1 MGRRAIW
8 RGLQLPRYPME
19 AWQAG
24 KSAMTHSTEERDE
37 NGQMRLKRGDA
48 LGIAG
53 SAEAAGFLRFI
64 GVLLLLTA
72 CTVNCLGQPAP
83 TRESRRQQALALEH
97 EGKAAEA
104 EAAWRSLLSSQPNDS
119 EAYAH
124 LGLLEARQEHYKE
137 AIVLYRKGLVLNPKM
152 PGLRLNL
159 GLSLYKTGDLR
170 GAIEAFE
177 PLLKSEPKSSPE
189 ALRLTTLIGLAHYG
203 LGDYAVSVP
212 YLKEAAAGDPEN
224 LQMKMMLA
232 HSCLW
237 SKQYPCVLDAY
248 REILKLNTD
257 SAEAHM
263 LAGQA
268 YDEMKKDADAIA
280 EYQAA
285 VKADPATPNVHFG
298 YGYLLWRAQ
307 KFDEAEKEFR
317 SELANDPE
325 HPLALT
331 YLGDT
336 VMQLN
341 RPEEAAPYLEHAV
354 RLQPSIALA
363 HRDLGTIYEGQGL
376 KDDALKE
383 LKIAEGLSPGDP
395 LIHWRLGRFYQSAG
409 QKAEAKAEFDKTR
422 NLQQEETQSLREKMN
437 QVDAKPAG
445 QNVGSEPK

>member
-1 MGRRAIW
+1 
-8 RGLQLPRYPME
+8 
-19 AWQAG
+19 
-24 KSAMTHSTEERDE
+24 MTHSTKERDE
-37 NGQMRLKRGDA
+37 NGPFRLRRGGA
-48 LGIAG
+48 LGNV
-53 SAEAAGFLRFI
+53 EAAATVGFLRLV
-64 GVLLLLTA
+64 GAWLLMA
-72 CTVNCLGQPAP
+72 VCMANCLGQQAPA
-83 TRESRRQQALALEH
+83 REGRRQQAIALEH

-104 EAAWRSLLSSQPNDS
+104 EAAWRSVLKSQPNDS

-124 LGLLEARQEHYKE
+124 LGLLEARQQHYQE
-137 AIVLYRKGLVLNPKM
+137 AIVLYRKALVLNPKM
-152 PGLRLNL
+152 PSLRLNL
-159 GLSLYKTGDLR
+159 GLSLYKSGDLR

-177 PLLKSEPKSSPE
+177 PLLKSEPRSSPE
-189 ALRLTTLIGLAHYG
+189 AFRLTTLIGLAHYG
-203 LGDYAVSVP
+203 LGDYTASVP

-224 LQMKMMLA
+224 IQMKMMLA

-237 SKQYPCVLDAY
+237 SKQYQCVLDAY

-268 YDEMKKDADAIA
+268 YDELQKDADAIA

-325 HPLALT
+325 HPMALA

-341 RPEEAAPYLEHAV
+341 RPDEAVPYLEHAV
-354 RLQPSIALA
+354 RIEPTIALS
-363 HRDLGTIYEGQGL
+363 HRDLGTIFEGQGR
-376 KDDALKE
+376 KDDALRE
-383 LKIAEGLSPGDP
+383 LKTAEGLSPDDP
-395 LIHWRLGRFYQSAG
+395 SIHWRLGRFYQSAG
-409 QKAEAKAEFDKTR
+409 QKAEAQAELDKTR
-422 NLQQEETQSLREKMN
+422 NLQQEKTQSLREKMN
-437 QVDAKPAG
+437 QVDAKPAEAPAEEKT
-445 QNVGSEPK
+445 SPKGESRPEKANPAVQR

>member
-1 MGRRAIW
+1 M
-8 RGLQLPRYPME
+8 
-19 AWQAG
+19 
-24 KSAMTHSTEERDE
+24 
-37 NGQMRLKRGDA
+37 
-48 LGIAG
+48 
-53 SAEAAGFLRFI
+53 
-64 GVLLLLTA
+64 
-72 CTVNCLGQPAP
+72 
-83 TRESRRQQALALEH
+83 
-97 EGKAAEA
+97 
-104 EAAWRSLLSSQPNDS
+104 
-119 EAYAH
+119 
-124 LGLLEARQEHYKE
+124 
-137 AIVLYRKGLVLNPKM
+137 
-152 PGLRLNL
+152 
-159 GLSLYKTGDLR
+159 
-170 GAIEAFE
+170 
-177 PLLKSEPKSSPE
+177 
-189 ALRLTTLIGLAHYG
+189 
-203 LGDYAVSVP
+203 
-212 YLKEAAAGDPEN
+212 
-224 LQMKMMLA
+224 
-232 HSCLW
+232 
-237 SKQYPCVLDAY
+237 
-248 REILKLNTD
+248 
-257 SAEAHM
+257 
-263 LAGQA
+263 
-268 YDEMKKDADAIA
+268 
-280 EYQAA
+280 
-285 VKADPATPNVHFG
+285 HFG